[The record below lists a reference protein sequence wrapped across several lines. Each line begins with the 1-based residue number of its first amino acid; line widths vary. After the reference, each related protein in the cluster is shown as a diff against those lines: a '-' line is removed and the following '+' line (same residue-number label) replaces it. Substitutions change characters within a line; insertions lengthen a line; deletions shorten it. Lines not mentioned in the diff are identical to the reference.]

1 MLKYREVGEILSL
14 IDSSSCDE
22 VVLET
27 EGVKLVVRRHGSGGS
42 VASTAAASPAAAES
56 AQPAPASTAAPASA
70 ETPAASAPSAD
81 AGGELVRAPMV
92 GTFYV
97 APSPDEPPF
106 VEVGSRIQKGD
117 PLCMIEVMKLF
128 TTVHAEIAGTIKSIG
143 AENGQLVEFGQVL
156 FSVAPD

>member
-1 MLKYREVGEILSL
+1 MLKYQEVGEILSL

-27 EGVKLVVRRHGSGGS
+27 EGVKLVVRRHGSGS
-42 VASTAAASPAAAES
+42 AVSSATAPPAATETS
-56 AQPAPASTAAPASA
+56 QPTIVNPAPSQSA
-70 ETPAASAPSAD
+70 ETPAAAAFEG
-81 AGGELVRAPMV
+81 AGGEVVRSPMV
-92 GTFYV
+92 GTFYA

-106 VEVGSRIQKGD
+106 VEVGSRIHKGD

-128 TTVHAEIAGTIKSIG
+128 TTVHAETEGTVRSIG

-156 FSVAPD
+156 FSIEPN

>member
-27 EGVKLVVRRHGSGGS
+27 DGVKLVVRRHGSG
-42 VASTAAASPAAAES
+42 S
-56 AQPAPASTAAPASA
+56 AVSSTAAP
-70 ETPAASAPSAD
+70 PAATETVQPAIANSAPSASTETHAVAASEG
-81 AGGELVRAPMV
+81 AGGEVVRSPMV
-92 GTFYV
+92 GTFYA

-128 TTVHAEIAGTIKSIG
+128 TTVHAEAEGTVKSIG

-156 FSVAPD
+156 FGIEPN

>member
-1 MLKYREVGEILSL
+1 MLKYQEVGEILSL

-27 EGVKLVVRRHGSGGS
+27 DGVKLVVRRHGGEGAVS
-42 VASTAAASPAAAES
+42 STAAPPAATETPQPTMASPAAS
-56 AQPAPASTAAPASA
+56 ATA
-70 ETPAASAPSAD
+70 ETPAASAGE
-81 AGGELVRAPMV
+81 GGEVVRSPMV
-92 GTFYV
+92 GTFYA

-106 VEVGSRIQKGD
+106 VEVGSRIQKGA

-128 TTVHAEIAGTIKSIG
+128 TTVHAETEGTVKSIG

-156 FSVAPD
+156 FSIEPN